1 MEMAKEVL
9 KDVIDDE
16 EKILDIESIQK
27 AVCEYYG
34 LKPQD
39 IKAKKRTRDIAFPRQ
54 IAMYLSKMLTDS
66 SLSDIGKN
74 FGGKDH
80 STVIHACK
88 QIEIRRGKDEDFN
101 RKLEHL
107 IRKIKS

>member
-1 MEMAKEVL
+1 MAKDVL
-9 KDVIDDE
+9 KDLIHDE
-16 EKILDIESIQK
+16 ERPLGIESIQK
-27 AVCEYYG
+27 TVCEYFRI
-34 LKPQD
+34 KPQD

-54 IAMYLSKMLTDS
+54 IAMYLSKVLTEL

-88 QIEIRRGKDEDFN
+88 QVEERRKKDEDFN
-101 RKLEHL
+101 KKIEYLL
-107 IRKIKS
+107 KKIKSFA